1 MELLQE
7 RTIET
12 YDAGLAEQHNAMIK
26 ERYRKL
32 QNAEADQFAKDSYT
46 NDNAQPAF
54 FVEENVSAVVE
65 QQEQN
70 SARSTAPIFTAEK
83 FDRMQGFTQE
93 SAYTQTMATP
103 VTTVKPVSVA
113 AVEERY
119 GLTPL
124 AKILMAVFTL
134 IIVAMI
140 SLISV
145 NTQIIQ
151 QKKIKIQNLEQKKER
166 LMEQNEEI
174 QRRIQEAQSDDAIRQ
189 YAESKG
195 MVQLAQ

>member
-26 ERYRKL
+26 ERYRRL

-70 SARSTAPIFTAEK
+70 SARSTASIFTAEK